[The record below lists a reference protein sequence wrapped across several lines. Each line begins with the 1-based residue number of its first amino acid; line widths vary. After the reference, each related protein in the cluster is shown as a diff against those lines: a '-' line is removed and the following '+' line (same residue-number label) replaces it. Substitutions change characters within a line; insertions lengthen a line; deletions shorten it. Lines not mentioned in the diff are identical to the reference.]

1 MIHAAAHK
9 HVPLMETVPDEAV
22 LNNVFGTWNTA
33 RAAELNGVKKMI
45 LISTD
50 KAVNPTNIMG
60 ATKRICEMIIQYAE
74 TRSTTTQ
81 FAAVRFGNVL
91 GSNGSVIP
99 LFKKQIEERS
109 DVTVTHPEMIRY
121 FMTISE
127 ASQLVLTAGAM
138 ADGGEIF
145 VLDMGAPV
153 KIDDLAKNMIRLA
166 GLTLGKDINIRY
178 IGLRPGE
185 KLFEELLLSE
195 EGLNKTAN
203 KKIYVGKRIDFDHE
217 SFLTQLEELRALAED
232 PATDPQTI
240 ECKLMQIVPTF
251 KRLKLPPESTSGDVA
266 K

>member
-1 MIHAAAHK
+1 
-9 HVPLMETVPDEAV
+9 
-22 LNNVFGTWNTA
+22 
-33 RAAELNGVKKMI
+33 
-45 LISTD
+45 
-50 KAVNPTNIMG
+50 MG
-60 ATKRICEMIIQYAE
+60 ATKRVCEMIIQYADAH
-74 TRSTTTQ
+74 SSSTQ

-109 DVTVTHPEMIRY
+109 DVTVTHPDMIRY

-138 ADGGEIF
+138 AGGGEIF

-185 KLFEELLLSE
+185 KLFEELLLNE
-195 EGLNKTAN
+195 EGLNKTEN
-203 KKIYVGKRIDFDHE
+203 KKIYIGKRLDFDHE
-217 SFLTQLEELRALAED
+217 NFEKQLTQLRALAED
-232 PATDPQTI
+232 INTEPI
-240 ECKLMQIVPTF
+240 EIERKLMEIVPTF
-251 KRLKLPPESTSGDVA
+251 KRTSLSDIPAINASKGEAD